1 LIDVQ
6 AGLVE
11 QAQIEE
17 NIVRQNGTNP
27 LKPLGAGASH
37 CDPVSGAGEHLAH
50 KLRDLCRVIIDG
62 QQVGHSSPWCSSRQ
76 VNISKG
82 PIRHF

>member
-1 LIDVQ
+1 MVATAATIILCKTVTMRDSLVNVQ

-17 NIVRQNGTNP
+17 NNVRQHGPDP

-37 CDPVSGAGEHLAH
+37 FDPVSGAGEHLEH
-50 KLRDLCRVIIDG
+50 
-62 QQVGHSSPWCSSRQ
+62 
-76 VNISKG
+76 
-82 PIRHF
+82 